1 MKLKTRQ
8 RHDSGWTMRTLSR
21 HTRRPGMPQH
31 ASTLPAE
38 FAADAAH
45 KRVENF
51 KFFKRLKKL
60 PRKPMTH
67 AVLVALGLVAAGGC
81 TSQLDT
87 SSTAQVT
94 DRPGPNF
101 YVHEFIL
108 KDGTRCVISTSGLAD
123 GGTGVT
129 CDWKGETL
137 ERAQWEFQ

>member
-8 RHDSGWTMRTLSR
+8 SHNSGWTKRTLSR

-31 ASTLPAE
+31 TSTLPAE
-38 FAADAAH
+38 LAADAAY
-45 KRVENF
+45 KRAENI
-51 KFFKRLKKL
+51 KFFKRLREL

-67 AVLVALGLVAAGGC
+67 AVLVALGLVTAGCGGVI
-81 TSQLDT
+81 DT
-87 SSTAQVT
+87 SNTAQVT